1 MLIDLNEID
10 YEIDYGD
17 DLQIEFVSYTGRYPK
32 LCRGDLTLLINGKKR
47 VFHNALFSLARVYL
61 HEGWQHWIATK
72 APWRVLLPSDLSEY
86 GEIIEECVNEHVPW
100 GCCGGCAPGKT
111 EHETLIN

>member
-1 MLIDLNEID
+1 M
-10 YEIDYGD
+10 
-17 DLQIEFVSYTGRYPK
+17 
-32 LCRGDLTLLINGKKR
+32 INGEKR

-61 HEGWQHWIATK
+61 HEGWQRWIVTK
-72 APWRVLLPSDLSEY
+72 APWRVRLPSDLSEY

-111 EHETLIN
+111 EHETIV